1 MKLKELCRDFAYDLL
16 QGDINAEINDICCNS
31 GEISEGDVFI
41 CIMGTNYDGHDY
53 IKEAA
58 ARGAAAVLLEKE
70 GYAADLADKLTVIK
84 TDSCRY
90 AMAMMS
96 AAYFGYPARRMTTI
110 GITGTKG
117 KTTTA
122 HIIRKILE
130 SDGRKTGLIGT
141 TGIMIG
147 DIEYPQVNTTP
158 ESYEIH
164 RAMAE
169 MAEKGCSCVVMEV
182 SSQGIKLD
190 RTAGIYFDYGIY
202 LNISQ
207 DHIGPG
213 EHKDFA
219 EYLECKSRL
228 FTQCMTGI
236 VNIDD
241 RNAGS
246 IITAADC
253 RTVTFGTD
261 SKAVLHFTETE
272 PFRTADILGMK
283 FKALWKFHKHVY
295 HEYTINSPGEFSV
308 YDAAAAMAVCLHV
321 GVSENI
327 IGTALKDIHVKG
339 RTELINISEDF
350 YVIIDFA
357 HNKVSMENVLTTL
370 RRYLDGRLIC
380 IFGAGGDRSEERRYG
395 MGEAAG
401 KLADLCILTEDNPRS
416 EKVSDINSDI
426 ITGIRSS
433 GGRYI
438 EIDDRKEAI
447 RFGINIAGKGDI
459 VAVLGKGHETYIE
472 RNGIREYYSDHESV
486 RQAAEELRIL

>member
-16 QGDINAEINDICCNS
+16 QGDINADINDICCNS

-96 AAYFGYPARRMTTI
+96 ASYFGYPARRMTTI

-141 TGIMIG
+141 TGVMIG

-190 RTAGIYFDYGIY
+190 RTAGIFFDYGIY

-228 FTQCMTGI
+228 FTQCRTGI

-241 RNAGS
+241 RNVGNIMA
-246 IITAADC
+246 AADC

-261 SKAVLHFTETE
+261 RKAELHFTETE

-283 FKALWKFHKHVY
+283 VV
-295 HEYTINSPGEFSV
+295 IV
-308 YDAAAAMAVCLHV
+308 DA
-321 GVSENI
+321 
-327 IGTALKDIHVKG
+327 
-339 RTELINISEDF
+339 
-350 YVIIDFA
+350 
-357 HNKVSMENVLTTL
+357 
-370 RRYLDGRLIC
+370 
-380 IFGAGGDRSEERRYG
+380 
-395 MGEAAG
+395 
-401 KLADLCILTEDNPRS
+401 
-416 EKVSDINSDI
+416 
-426 ITGIRSS
+426 
-433 GGRYI
+433 
-438 EIDDRKEAI
+438 
-447 RFGINIAGKGDI
+447 
-459 VAVLGKGHETYIE
+459 
-472 RNGIREYYSDHESV
+472 
-486 RQAAEELRIL
+486 